1 MKRVGRQ
8 GGSGGFSLVELLA
21 VAAVIS
27 ALAGLLLPA
36 LARARSGA
44 GGARCGSNL
53 RQLGLAAQMYWDD
66 HQGRAFPER
75 RGRTNDGWNYWF
87 GWLADGREG
96 ARDFRAE
103 AGSLWPYLGGRG
115 VETCP
120 GLNPCSPL
128 FKAKARGAASGYAYN
143 LLLGPRDG
151 LPRRMNTV
159 DRPAGLAVFTDGAQV
174 NDFQPPASPERPLLE
189 EFYYFGTNR
198 IEATVHFRHQARA
211 RAWFADGHVGTE
223 PRDPGSEDLR
233 VPGQPVGR
241 LRPVVVIP

>member
-1 MKRVGRQ
+1 MKPFRRQ
-8 GGSGGFSLVELLA
+8 NPSGGFSLVELLSVTA
-21 VAAVIS
+21 VVS
-27 ALAGLLLPA
+27 VLAGLMLPA

-66 HQGRAFPER
+66 HLGLAFSER
-75 RGRTNDGWNYWF
+75 RERTNDGWTYWF

-96 ARDFRAE
+96 AREFRAE
-103 AGSLWPYLGGRG
+103 SGALWPYLEGRG

-151 LPRRMNTV
+151 PPRKMNTV
-159 DRPAGLAVFTDGAQV
+159 DHPGGLAVFADGAQV
-174 NDFQPPASPERPLLE
+174 NDFQPPASPERPMLE

-198 IEATVHFRHQARA
+198 LEATVHFRHRSRA
-211 RAWFADGHVGTE
+211 RAWFADGHVGVE
-223 PRDPGSEDLR
+223 AGDPGSEDLR